1 MQDCKG
7 LDDLFGV
14 VSSLY
19 YNRGVFDQMN
29 EKPEKDIGVY
39 YNKKD
44 YASLLKRII
53 AAAIDTLVLL
63 VFVVLISVIWSLI
76 FMPPNVEILSEYGWL
91 ALVFF
96 SPAYFWFCTLI
107 AYLYLAILKRSAIRT
122 LGYRITKIKIITMK
136 GKRPSILQMTWRF
149 VLLVFGPIHILVDL
163 FWLGGDDDRQ
173 ALRDKFARTYV
184 VAVDSS
190 PTGSGAFVFA
200 NYNLLGFSFLFREV
214 KRMGI
219 NKRENQ
225 T

>member
-1 MQDCKG
+1 M
-7 LDDLFGV
+7 
-14 VSSLY
+14 S
-19 YNRGVFDQMN
+19 

-39 YNKKD
+39 YNIND

-53 AAAIDTLVLL
+53 AAGTDTLVLI
-63 VFVVLISVIWSLI
+63 VFIVIVSIIWSLI
-76 FMPPNVEILSEYGWL
+76 FMPPTLEIQAEYDWP
-91 ALVFF
+91 FN
-96 SPAYFWFCTLI
+96 PAYIFCFYLLN

-122 LGYRITKIKIITMK
+122 FGYRITKIKIVNMK
-136 GKRPSILQMTWRF
+136 GKRPSLLQMTWRF
-149 VLLVFGPIHILVDL
+149 LLIFGPIHILVDL

-190 PTGSGAFVFA
+190 PEGSGPFVFA
-200 NYNLLGFSFLFREV
+200 NYNFLSFFFIFREV

-219 NKRENQ
+219 NEIENQ